1 MRYVLLLPL
10 ALVALTGCVTVQ
22 KDPAPATTTYVT
34 PAQPTST
41 TYVTP
46 GTAYAAPSTTTVYRS
61 P

>member
-1 MRYVLLLPL
+1 MRHLLLLPL
-10 ALVALTGCVTVQ
+10 ALVALAGCVNVQ

-46 GTAYAAPSTTTVYRS
+46 GTPYSPPSTTTVYRN

>member
-1 MRYVLLLPL
+1 MRYLLLLPL
-10 ALVALTGCVTVQ
+10 ALVALAGCVSVQ

-46 GTAYAAPSTTTVYRS
+46 GTPYTPPGTTTVYRN